1 MSLPSLMRHAT
12 PKHRPRRGGS
22 LHFQRSFPRDICA
35 KMHCHPENH
44 VVHQKK
50 VSFIKKRLRS
60 RAYVFIM
67 VSEDRR
73 RESDEKA
80 YLGYSVYLHRHFPFG
95 LRRFVLRGIVESHL
109 GRPVGAL
116 FGKCIPYRCSCM
128 LYYSKCPFEYLS
140 CAKEE

>member
-1 MSLPSLMRHAT
+1 MP
-12 PKHRPRRGGS
+12 
-22 LHFQRSFPRDICA
+22 
-35 KMHCHPENH
+35 
-44 VVHQKK
+44 
-50 VSFIKKRLRS
+50 FIKKRLRS
-60 RAYVFIM
+60 RAYDFIM

-95 LRRFVLRGIVESHL
+95 LRRFVLRGIVESHM
-109 GRPVGAL
+109 GGPVGAL